1 MPLIPESHRDLLDA
15 DVATLATVSRDG
27 TPQLTEVWF
36 LRNDED
42 EERPVAISLNTA
54 RQKTKNLRR
63 DPRCA
68 LLVLDLAVPQRYLEI
83 RGDAEIEPDD
93 EYHFADR
100 FGAKYGADLRAFDPP
115 GETRVVVRIR
125 ADRINA
131 VDMRR
136 QR

>member
-1 MPLIPESHRDLLDA
+1 MPLVPESHRDLHDA
-15 DVATLATVSRDG
+15 DVATLATVGADG

-36 LRNDED
+36 LKDDD
-42 EERPVAISLNTA
+42 EERPVAISLSTA
-54 RQKTKNLRR
+54 RQKTRNLRR

-93 EYHFADR
+93 EYLYADR
-100 FGAKYGADLRAFDPP
+100 FGAKYGTNLRAFDSL

-125 ADRINA
+125 PDRVNA

-136 QR
+136 QP

>member
-1 MPLIPESHRDLLDA
+1 MPLVPESHRDLLDA
-15 DVATLATVSRDG
+15 DVATLATVGPDG

-36 LRNDED
+36 LRDDD
-42 EERPVAISLNTA
+42 EERPVAISLSTA
-54 RQKTKNLRR
+54 RQKTRNLRR
-63 DPRCA
+63 DPRCS

-93 EYHFADR
+93 EYLFADR

-115 GETRVVVRIR
+115 GATRVVVRIR
-125 ADRINA
+125 AERINA

-136 QR
+136 QG